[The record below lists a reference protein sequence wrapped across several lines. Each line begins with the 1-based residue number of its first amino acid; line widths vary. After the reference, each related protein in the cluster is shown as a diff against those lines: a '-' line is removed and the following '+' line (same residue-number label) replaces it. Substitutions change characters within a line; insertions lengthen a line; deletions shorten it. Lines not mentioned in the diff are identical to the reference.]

1 MEIDVNGWTWSRDN
15 RYNVSPGPNGIDKT
29 LTHQTTKGPAVELE
43 NLQTC
48 FSKVKN
54 EVQTYH
60 E

>member
-1 MEIDVNGWTWSRDN
+1 MVELEVVIIVIMSVLDLTE
-15 RYNVSPGPNGIDKT
+15 IDKT
-29 LTHQTTKGPAVELE
+29 LTHQTTKGPAIELE
-43 NLQTC
+43 SLQTC

>member
-1 MEIDVNGWTWSRDN
+1 MVELEVVIIVIMSVLDLME
-15 RYNVSPGPNGIDKT
+15 IDKT

-43 NLQTC
+43 SLQTC

>member
-1 MEIDVNGWTWSRDN
+1 MLMVELEVVIIVILPVLDLME
-15 RYNVSPGPNGIDKT
+15 IDKT
-29 LTHQTTKGPAVELE
+29 LTHQTTKGPAVEIE
-43 NLQTC
+43 SLQTC